1 MKPSIHIIGLDKA
14 LAAFPMIADEK
25 KAQLGY
31 EIIEQILACTEN
43 MQAGLLTVKAELGLD
58 AKLEEDVV

>member
-31 EIIEQILACTEN
+31 EIIEQILATNEEL
-43 MQAGLLTVKAELGLD
+43 QAGLLSIKAELGLD
-58 AKLEEDVV
+58 ATIED